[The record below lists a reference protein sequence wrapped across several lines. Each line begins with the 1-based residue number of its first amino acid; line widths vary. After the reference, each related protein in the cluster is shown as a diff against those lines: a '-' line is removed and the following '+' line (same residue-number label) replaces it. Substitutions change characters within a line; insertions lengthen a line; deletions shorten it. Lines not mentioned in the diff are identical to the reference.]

1 MISTDLRNLT
11 ASMRAYSD
19 GEPIPAKTM
28 ALFVERLE
36 EIAERVER
44 FERMPVPPSFRLT
57 DQHEDEKVVFI
68 RAHTR
73 TKPRLVIG
81 NNSGGDAA

>member
-11 ASMRAYSD
+11 ASMRAFGD
-19 GEPIPAKTM
+19 KPVTPATM
-28 ALFVERLE
+28 KIFLGRLD
-36 EIAERVER
+36 EIVREVER
-44 FERMPVPPSFRLT
+44 FERMPVPKSFQLT

-73 TKPRLVIG
+73 TKPQLVRS
-81 NNSGGDAA
+81 NNGGDAA